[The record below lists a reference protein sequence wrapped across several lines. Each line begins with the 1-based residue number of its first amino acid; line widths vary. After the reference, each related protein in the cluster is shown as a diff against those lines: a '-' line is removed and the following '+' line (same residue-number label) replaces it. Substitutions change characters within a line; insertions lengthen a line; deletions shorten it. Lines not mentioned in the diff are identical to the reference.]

1 MTIEELAEKA
11 RETLQ
16 DANLNNNDLQPGRVL
31 DYGGVTC

>member
-11 RETLQ
+11 RENLQ
-16 DANLNNNDLQPGRVL
+16 DANLDNNDPQSGRVL